1 MVAWVS
7 RFALCAAMLAAP
19 ATARAHATTFAMY
32 SKYEATVSGSDIAF
46 VFALDKKAVLQL
58 VEREVAPGPVDARAL
73 EGYRGYFSRY
83 LFDRFFVN
91 NDGVACTH
99 PAELGRFFWDEPTG
113 RVLGVE
119 KVHWG
124 AAPAGVALR

>member
-58 VEREVAPGPVDARAL
+58 LEREVARQILVRRDARSRAAL
-73 EGYRGYFSRY
+73 HGAGAERAGRRAARRGG
-83 LFDRFFVN
+83 DR
-91 NDGVACTH
+91 
-99 PAELGRFFWDEPTG
+99 R
-113 RVLGVE
+113 
-119 KVHWG
+119 
-124 AAPAGVALR
+124 APAGDAVALHRPGHPAHPHRL